1 MRPMLDPAPDQ
12 NALRER
18 LVQAYSAG
26 QLNGAMRRL
35 VECQAE
41 IAPEAGDE
49 LAAAEALDVAFFEA
63 ETPTS
68 MAAGALEKVFSNIGA
83 DPTEA
88 HTQQAAAHQAAARR
102 AGAMIDEI
110 LRLPHC
116 LHDDTLEAIGRGGWT
131 FAGPGLRTLK
141 LEMDDGAEAEI
152 IRIEPGWGAPRHTHH
167 GGEYTL
173 VLTGAFVDER
183 GRYEPGDIAFAGPG
197 ITHRPHAAQGAVCY
211 ALAVCEAPL
220 EFTGA
225 LGLIQKLWR
234 H

>member
-12 NALRER
+12 IALRES

-26 QLNGAMRRL
+26 RLNGAMRRL

-63 ETPTS
+63 EAPTA
-68 MAAGALEKVFSNIGA
+68 MPAGALEKVFARIEA
-83 DPTEA
+83 DPA
-88 HTQQAAAHQAAARR
+88 PPAAHLAAARR

-116 LHDDTLEAIGRGGWT
+116 LHDGALDAIGRGGWT

-167 GGEYTL
+167 GNEYTL
-173 VLTGAFVDER
+173 VLTGAFIDER
-183 GRYEPGDIAFAGPG
+183 GRYEPGDIAFSGPG

>member
-41 IAPEAGDE
+41 IAPDAGAD
-49 LAAAEALDVAFFEA
+49 LVAAEAFNVAFFEA
-63 ETPTS
+63 EAPTA
-68 MAAGALEKVFSNIGA
+68 MAAGALEKVFARINE
-83 DPTEA
+83 DPA
-88 HTQQAAAHQAAARR
+88 PPAAHQAAARR

-110 LRLPHC
+110 FRLPHC
-116 LHDDTLEAIGRGGWT
+116 LQDDALEAIGRGGWT
-131 FAGPGLRTLK
+131 FGGPGLRTLK
-141 LEMDDGAEAEI
+141 IEMDDGAEAEI

-197 ITHRPHAAQGAVCY
+197 ITHRPHAALGAVCY

>member
-1 MRPMLDPAPDQ
+1 MRPMLDPATDQ
-12 NALRER
+12 LALRER
-18 LVQAYSAG
+18 LVQAYAAG
-26 QLNGAMRRL
+26 HLNGAMRKL
-35 VECQAE
+35 VEAQAE
-41 IAPEAGDE
+41 IAPDAEDE
-49 LAAAEALDVAFFEA
+49 LAAAEALAVAFFDA
-63 ETPTS
+63 EPPAALSQAALENTMARLSQDPAPPAAQQ
-68 MAAGALEKVFSNIGA
+68 MAAN
-83 DPTEA
+83 
-88 HTQQAAAHQAAARR
+88 R
-102 AGAMIDEI
+102 AGAVIDEI

-116 LHDDTLEAIGRGGWT
+116 LHDEALEAIGRGGWT

-141 LEMDDGAEAEI
+141 IAMEDGAEAEI

-183 GRYEPGDIAFAGPG
+183 GRYEPGDIAVAGPG
-197 ITHRPHAAQGAVCY
+197 ITHRPHAAPGQVCY

-225 LGLIQKLWR
+225 LGLIQKLWK